1 MLIQKQSNILVLLK
15 IWNEMEMFFIFEE
28 AKENVLDFLKDTV
41 RAL

>member
-15 IWNEMEMFFIFEE
+15 IWNEKEMFFIFVE
-28 AKENVLDFLKDTV
+28 AKEKVLDFLKDTV

>member
-15 IWNEMEMFFIFEE
+15 IWNEKEMFFIFVEV
-28 AKENVLDFLKDTV
+28 KEKVLDFLKDTV